1 MRKTITASEGHM
13 LTNGVVYGLVI
24 HLAEGMDGSDFYEIT
39 DEEYNAIIAAN
50 MSDELVL
57 DSPVSP
63 DEATAEDYRAALAKW
78 GVDA

>member
-1 MRKTITASEGHM
+1 MRTTINASEGHV
-13 LTNGVVYGLVI
+13 LTDGDVYGETI
-24 HLAEGMDGSDFYEIT
+24 HLAEGMDASAFHEIT